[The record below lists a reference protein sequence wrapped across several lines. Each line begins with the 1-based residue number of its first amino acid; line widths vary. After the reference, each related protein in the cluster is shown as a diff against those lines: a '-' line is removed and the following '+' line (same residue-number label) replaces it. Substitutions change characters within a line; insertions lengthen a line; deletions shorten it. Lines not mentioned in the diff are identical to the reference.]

1 MEGRSVPMEMKPP
14 ERPALRY
21 THPHKKKAIPGGKV
35 GANSSFS
42 LLPLRGFH
50 RRALVGKGASVR
62 GERVVVVGDGS
73 SGGGGREPLLWHSGK
88 P

>member
-1 MEGRSVPMEMKPP
+1 M
-14 ERPALRY
+14 
-21 THPHKKKAIPGGKV
+21 

-62 GERVVVVGDGS
+62 RERVVVVGDGS
-73 SGGGGREPLLWHSGK
+73 SGGGGKEPLLWHSGK

>member
-1 MEGRSVPMEMKPP
+1 MEGRSVPMEMKPL
-14 ERPALRY
+14 AL
-21 THPHKKKAIPGGKV
+21 HPPPQKKAIPGGKV

-62 GERVVVVGDGS
+62 RERVVVVGDGS